1 MKPKAAKPTFKDEL
15 FMWLKNNFI
24 LFKIFYFFIP
34 NTDFNV
40 KNKSN

>member
-24 LFKIFYFFIP
+24 LFKIFYFL
-34 NTDFNV
+34 
-40 KNKSN
+40 